1 MSTNEETMEKEREHD
16 QQNQASE
23 SENDNHEDDDS
34 GPRLSNESTA
44 EEEQQEQPARPDT
57 KTAPKKR
64 KRPRNDPWQDE
75 GRRKQMVP
83 RQQQQQ
89 QPMQQPMQQQMP
101 QQQMMAAPKDEKKN
115 PLKLRLD
122 LNLDVEIELR
132 AKIHGDVTLA
142 LLDMGYI
149 DGIIDEEYDAFD
161 AVWQAFL
168 AVMDEENR
176 SIWTEHDINITSTMT
191 DAWESTG
198 VWFWACVR
206 SINAWLF
213 VFGDHILP
221 KFSADRALV
230 VNLKQVSTFWH
241 ENVDQDVKAKVDD
254 EHRYQAE
261 LRSFIDKEP

>member
-1 MSTNEETMEKEREHD
+1 MMIFENCGTPRTIQLYKTTDIFASDLLTLYDNQLLHDPHAVRNADDARERMTMRT
-16 QQNQASE
+16 
-23 SENDNHEDDDS
+23 
-34 GPRLSNESTA
+34 L
-44 EEEQQEQPARPDT
+44 
-57 KTAPKKR
+57 
-64 KRPRNDPWQDE
+64 
-75 GRRKQMVP
+75 
-83 RQQQQQ
+83 
-89 QPMQQPMQQQMP
+89 
-101 QQQMMAAPKDEKKN
+101 
-115 PLKLRLD
+115 LRT
-122 LNLDVEIELR
+122 IMHCF
-132 AKIHGDVTLA
+132 IF
-142 LLDMGYI
+142 I

-161 AVWQAFL
+161 AVRQAFL